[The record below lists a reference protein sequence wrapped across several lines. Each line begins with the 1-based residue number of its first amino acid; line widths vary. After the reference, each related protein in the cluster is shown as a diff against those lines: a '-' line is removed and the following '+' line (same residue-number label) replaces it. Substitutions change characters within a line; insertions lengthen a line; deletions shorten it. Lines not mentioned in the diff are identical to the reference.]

1 MVENPLWEICERVA
15 EVQALLDDHLAGGKH
30 TAAEVVAKAQCYRNR
45 SCCGGCSTSDTSR
58 RTRRRGLNSKFD
70 LPENARNHLRQPA
83 RPMVPFPLGF
93 ITRDSH
99 LWRNLHQTKVLL
111 SNRFAQATSAHPTG
125 F

>member
-58 RTRRRGLNSKFD
+58 RTRRRGLDSKFD
-70 LPENARNHLRQPA
+70 LPENARNHLKAARAANGPVSSRIHHPRQSAMAEPA
-83 RPMVPFPLGF
+83 P
-93 ITRDSH
+93 DESSS
-99 LWRNLHQTKVLL
+99 Q
-111 SNRFAQATSAHPTG
+111 Q
-125 F
+125 